1 MSEEK
6 FLSEKEKKIKKEIQK
21 LQKIFKNIDADRK
34 QVIQRQI
41 ENVAFMSVSLDELQK
56 IINEK
61 GYVETY
67 QNGQN
72 QSGVKETSEVRIY
85 NTILKNFN
93 SSLKQL
99 IDLLPEQ
106 EVQQQADEFDNF
118 LKNKP

>member
-1 MSEEK
+1 MGEEK

-61 GYVETY
+61 GYVEIY